1 MKKTHLLTAL
11 IISTLL
17 PTIAFAGE
25 KLVLNEQV
33 KSEIKSS
40 LESQGYNVGK
50 IKIEDGLYEAYAKK
64 DGKRMEVLMNDK
76 LDIVEI
82 KDK

>member
-1 MKKTHLLTAL
+1 MKKINLLTAL

-33 KSEIKSS
+33 KSDIKSS

>member
-1 MKKTHLLTAL
+1 MKKINLLTAL

-33 KSEIKSS
+33 KSDIKSS

-64 DGKRMEVLMNDK
+64 DGERMEVLMNDK